1 LQPCIAEVYHEE
13 AQEFV
18 NDLFYEKKRTVSVV
32 QKEVSSFFNKKHCK
46 LMQTRYLKKLLSP
59 KCMIE
64 KSQYFVS
71 VLESSYVLSEC
82 EESSSEDEIFLG
94 DLVDDSV
101 AKKAGSKKP
110 RAVAHKRSV
119 KKQTTEAM
127 KQPATKKP
135 RVSLDYLDNYNAKE
149 EEERHQKFA
158 EKMAELDYLSN
169 YNSDEDETRVE
180 YEERIGKRRAVSDVS
195 ESDDCDCK
203 PAAKIDYQNL
213 SVCSTSSDKDENE
226 FTCSFGAAN

>member
-13 AQEFV
+13 AQEFA
-18 NDLFYEKKRTVSVV
+18 NDQFYEKKRTVSVV

-46 LMQTRYLKKLLSP
+46 LMQTRYLMKLLPP
-59 KCMIE
+59 KCVIE
-64 KSQYFVS
+64 KSQHFVS

-94 DLVDDSV
+94 DLVDNSV
-101 AKKAGSKKP
+101 AKKAGSQKP
-110 RAVAHKRSV
+110 RAVAHKRSI
-119 KKQTTEAM
+119 KKQTTEPKAK

-135 RVSLDYLDNYNAKE
+135 RVSLDNLDNYNAEEE
-149 EEERHQKFA
+149 EEERRQKFA

-169 YNSDEDETRVE
+169 YNSDEDETREE
-180 YEERIGKRRAVSDVS
+180 YEERIGKRKAVLDVS
-195 ESDDCDCK
+195 ESGDCDCK

-213 SVCSTSSDKDENE
+213 SVCSTSSDEEENE
-226 FTCSFGAAN
+226 FTGSL

>member
-1 LQPCIAEVYHEE
+1 
-13 AQEFV
+13 
-18 NDLFYEKKRTVSVV
+18 
-32 QKEVSSFFNKKHCK
+32 
-46 LMQTRYLKKLLSP
+46 MQTRYLKKLLPP
-59 KCMIE
+59 KCVIE

-71 VLESSYVLSEC
+71 VLESTYVLSEC
-82 EESSSEDEIFLG
+82 EESSSEDETFLG
-94 DLVDDSV
+94 DLVGNSV

-110 RAVAHKRSV
+110 RAVAHKRSI
-119 KKQTTEAM
+119 KKQTTEPKAM

-135 RVSLDYLDNYNAKE
+135 RVSLDYLDNYNAEE
-149 EEERHQKFA
+149 EEERRQKFA

-169 YNSDEDETRVE
+169 YNSNEDETREE
-180 YEERIGKRRAVSDVS
+180 YEERIGKRKAVLDVS
-195 ESDDCDCK
+195 ESDDRDCK

>member
-1 LQPCIAEVYHEE
+1 
-13 AQEFV
+13 
-18 NDLFYEKKRTVSVV
+18 
-32 QKEVSSFFNKKHCK
+32 
-46 LMQTRYLKKLLSP
+46 M
-59 KCMIE
+59 E

-82 EESSSEDEIFLG
+82 KESSSEDEIFLG

-101 AKKAGSKKP
+101 AKKAGSKRP

-119 KKQTTEAM
+119 KKQTTEPKAM
-127 KQPATKKP
+127 KQTATKKP
-135 RVSLDYLDNYNAKE
+135 RVSLDYLDNYN
-149 EEERHQKFA
+149 A

-169 YNSDEDETRVE
+169 YNSDEDETREE
-180 YEERIGKRRAVSDVS
+180 YEERIGKCKAVLDVS

-213 SVCSTSSDKDENE
+213 SVCSTSDDENE
-226 FTCSFGAAN
+226 FTGSL